1 MKNNHCILIISIIIA
16 LTALSTS
23 CGTVNKAKANGSA
36 QMGQATTT
44 PVSPTASDPRD
55 AVIATLADWQT
66 MQTGGNIRLSAG
78 STFSSSIQ
86 VRMVRD
92 QAIYISLRPV
102 LGIEVG
108 KLIITA
114 DSLYAVD
121 KVHKRYIAEKVSLL
135 TGGIPVT
142 VSDVQNIFLGRPFI
156 IGKGTLSEDTKA
168 YMTVSN
174 EGDSFTL
181 VPGESYKGYGY
192 TFSFNKK
199 NEITSLQIMP
209 QGSATASCQVKYS
222 DVKASAAGNIAH
234 SIDANAS
241 IEKKNVAFSL
251 TYKGIDWNGKVRI
264 ELGIPSNYKR
274 MSARDLFSMFAN

>member
-66 MQTGGNIRLSAG
+66 MQTSGNIRLSAG

-174 EGDSFTL
+174 EGDA
-181 VPGESYKGYGY
+181 
-192 TFSFNKK
+192 
-199 NEITSLQIMP
+199 
-209 QGSATASCQVKYS
+209 GS
-222 DVKASAAGNIAH
+222 
-234 SIDANAS
+234 
-241 IEKKNVAFSL
+241 
-251 TYKGIDWNGKVRI
+251 W
-264 ELGIPSNYKR
+264 
-274 MSARDLFSMFAN
+274 